1 MIARL
6 DWRLWSLLG
15 AAAAILLLQLLW
27 PTAASAIWPPLG
39 FVLFAC
45 ALFRKE
51 LKQYDWAA
59 LKTARF
65 WEPAFFAVTQGIMAQ
80 AAGIVIVQYGL
91 RIPPPPTVLSLSLG
105 VVISS
110 VLFSAI
116 LEELIYR
123 KALYGWFSK
132 FAGFWPAAACSSAL
146 FALAHHNYSAYLGYF
161 LLGLVWCRT
170 YRRTGDIGVLIAA
183 HMIFNAV
190 AMIVI
195 AARG

>member
-6 DWRLWSLLG
+6 DWRLWLLLG
-15 AAAAILLLQLLW
+15 AAVAILIVQLLR

-39 FVLFAC
+39 FVMCAC
-45 ALFRKE
+45 VLFRE
-51 LKQYDWAA
+51 EIRAYDWAA
-59 LKTARF
+59 LRTARF
-65 WEPAFFAVTQGIMAQ
+65 WEPAFFALTQGIMAQ

-91 RIPPPPTVLSLSLG
+91 RISPPPTVLSLSLG
-105 VVISS
+105 VVVSS

-123 KALYGWFSK
+123 KALFGWFAK
-132 FAGFWPAAACSSAL
+132 FAGSWPAAAGSSAL

-183 HMIFNAV
+183 HMLFNAI
-190 AMIVI
+190 AMIAI
-195 AARG
+195 AVRG